1 MQSNNDR
8 SAKALQ
14 FDTETMELFEQLR
27 KRLDLVEAYW
37 YFVEH
42 GADAHDCG
50 LAKKTLAKFRGTAL
64 PGVIVLMDKLQRKL
78 DGRD

>member
-1 MQSNNDR
+1 M
-8 SAKALQ
+8 KI
-14 FDTETMELFEQLR
+14 DTETMELLERLR
-27 KRLDLVEAYW
+27 KKLDLVEAYW

-50 LAKKTLAKFRGTAL
+50 LAKKTLAKFEGTDWPA
-64 PGVIVLMDKLQRKL
+64 VIVRIDELQRKI